1 MRKNR
6 GEEIFWALIHL
17 LHISIYLEIS
27 QGNSLYHFFLFFLI
41 IGEQEGRTGPAC
53 RGGGDVGISGRRGG
67 RW

>member
-6 GEEIFWALIHL
+6 GEEPFGAIVHL
-17 LHISIYLEIS
+17 YLEIS
-27 QGNSLYHFFLFFLI
+27 QGNSLYHFFLSFLK

-53 RGGGDVGISGRRGG
+53 GDGGDVGITGRRGG